1 MIAGIIGDIIGSVY
15 EAHQWANKDISLI
28 QSLPF
33 DKAIIKP
40 LLKEAKWVRED
51 YSWTDDTLCT
61 LALYKAFYTNS
72 SPVSTMVELCKKYQ
86 NETIG
91 FGRSFEKWL
100 DNPVPYQSYGNG
112 AVMRI
117 GFIPYLPISLEDK
130 ISLAYDYTKISHDH
144 EDCYN
149 AVNEFIILSEKLKLD
164 KINDN
169 YKKECIKE
177 ILNKYKYE
185 QSVESLHNE
194 FKFEINALQTFLQA
208 IVIVLEGD
216 SFEDILRNSFYV
228 GGDSDTLACIACNI
242 GSMLYEVPEYMITLA
257 KEKLEPYEDLTLIL
271 NHFEKSP

>member
-40 LLKEAKWVRED
+40 LFKEAKWVRED

-117 GFIPYLPISLEDK
+117 DSSHICQFHLK
-130 ISLAYDYTKISHDH
+130 IKFLLLMTIQKSHT
-144 EDCYN
+144 
-149 AVNEFIILSEKLKLD
+149 IMK
-164 KINDN
+164 
-169 YKKECIKE
+169 
-177 ILNKYKYE
+177 
-185 QSVESLHNE
+185 
-194 FKFEINALQTFLQA
+194 
-208 IVIVLEGD
+208 IVI
-216 SFEDILRNSFYV
+216 
-228 GGDSDTLACIACNI
+228 
-242 GSMLYEVPEYMITLA
+242 MQ
-257 KEKLEPYEDLTLIL
+257 
-271 NHFEKSP
+271 